1 MEMNGPVIEL
11 EGVSK
16 YYTLWESP
24 SARIKAPMLR
34 YLSSLPLT
42 PQKLSFKLRNRAE
55 QLGKPFYALQD
66 LSLHVNRGESLG
78 IIGRNGSGKST
89 LLQILAGTLNS
100 SSGSSIVNGR
110 IAALLELG
118 SGFDSEFTGRENVFM
133 LGALFGLSP
142 KEIEARFD
150 EVAEFAEIGEF
161 IERPVKTYS
170 SGMMIR
176 LAFATQ
182 TLVEPEIFIVDEA
195 LSVGDIFFQA
205 KCIRF
210 FRERRKKGMTLL
222 LVSHDLVTIKAL
234 CDRTLVLQNGRA
246 KFLGKSS
253 RAVSLYHEINQ
264 ETLTSASAY
273 KPLTPATSENCICLP
288 DGAKPRNWSGDDEI
302 GTREAE
308 FLYCNVL
315 DAEGETRA
323 DFVVGET
330 ISIYLYLQAREAV
343 TGMHLGLQIV
353 DRHQRVVYGI
363 SSRQIEQVVKD
374 LEPNRIYRCA
384 IWLDGRLGEGEY
396 LVDVALGLGD
406 RGDGAPSHQ
415 LHRVGGITAIRIG
428 KPGLQAPFFGA
439 ADLRARVAW
448 D

>member
-1 MEMNGPVIEL
+1 MDRNEPVIEI

-24 SARIKAPMLR
+24 SARIKAPLLR
-34 YLSSLPLT
+34 QMSSLPFL
-42 PQKLSFKLRNRAE
+42 PERFSFNLRNRSE

-66 LSLHVNRGESLG
+66 ISLHVNHGESLG

-89 LLQILAGTLNS
+89 LLQILAGTLTPS
-100 SSGSSIVNGR
+100 AGSLSVNGR

-118 SGFDSEFTGRENVFM
+118 SGFDLEFTGRENVFM
-133 LGALFGLSP
+133 LGTLFGLSP
-142 KEIEARFD
+142 KDIEARFD
-150 EVAEFAEIGEF
+150 EVAEFAEIGDF

-210 FRERRKKGMTLL
+210 FRERLEKGMTLL

-264 ETLTSASAY
+264 GTLPPASDP
-273 KPLTPATSENCICLP
+273 KPLSPATAEKGICLP
-288 DGAKPRNWSGDDEI
+288 DGARPRNWSGEDEI
-302 GTREAE
+302 GTREVE
-308 FLYCNVL
+308 FIYCDVL
-315 DAEGETRA
+315 DAEGKTRV
-323 DFVVGET
+323 DFVVGEA
-330 ISIYLYLQAREAV
+330 ISISLYLQTRDKV

-353 DRHQRVVYGI
+353 DRFQRVVYGI
-363 SSRQIEQVVKD
+363 SSRQIDQVVQD

-384 IWLDGRLGEGEY
+384 VWLDGRLGEGEY

-415 LHRVGGITAIRIG
+415 MHRVGGITAIRVS
-428 KPGLQAPFFGA
+428 KPGLQAPFFGT

>member
-1 MEMNGPVIEL
+1 MDKNGSVIEM
-11 EGVSK
+11 EGVCK
-16 YYTLWESP
+16 QYTLWDSP
-24 SARIKAPMLR
+24 SARIKAPLLR
-34 YLSSLPLT
+34 RLAALPLLPKKLSYTLSS
-42 PQKLSFKLRNRAE
+42 RAE

-66 LSLHVNRGESLG
+66 ISLHVKRGESLG

-89 LLQILAGTLNS
+89 LLQILAGTLTS
-100 SSGSSIVNGR
+100 SSGSKCVKGR

-118 SGFDSEFTGRENVFM
+118 SGFDPEFTGRENVFM
-133 LGALFGLSP
+133 LGTLFGLSQ
-142 KEIEARFD
+142 KEIEVRFD

-161 IERPVKTYS
+161 IERQVKTYS
-170 SGMMIR
+170 SGMMVR

-182 TLVEPEIFIVDEA
+182 TLVEPEVFIVDEA

-210 FRERRKKGMTLL
+210 FRERLEKGMTLL
-222 LVSHDLVTIKAL
+222 LVSHDLVTVKAL
-234 CDRTLVLQNGRA
+234 CSRTLVLHEGRA

-264 ETLTSASAY
+264 GPRPSANLY
-273 KPLTPATSENCICLP
+273 KPLKPVTSDNGICLP
-288 DGAKPRNWSGDDEI
+288 EGAEPRNWSDRDEI

-308 FLYCNVL
+308 FIFCEVQ
-315 DAEGETRA
+315 DAEAKTRT
-323 DFVVGET
+323 DFVVGEA
-330 ISIYLYLQAREAV
+330 ISLYLYLQARETV
-343 TGMHLGLQIV
+343 TGIYLGLQIV

-363 SSRQIEQVVKD
+363 SSRQIEKVVKN
-374 LEPNRIYRCA
+374 LEPHRLYRCA

-396 LVDVALGLGD
+396 LVDVAIGLGD

-415 LHRVGGITAIRIG
+415 LHRVGGITAIRVS
-428 KPGLQAPFFGA
+428 KPGLQAPFFGS
-439 ADLRARVAW
+439 ADLRARVDW

>member
-1 MEMNGPVIEL
+1 MKNNGPVIEL

-16 YYTLWESP
+16 HYNLWESP
-24 SARIKAPMLR
+24 SARIKAPLLR
-34 YLSSLPLT
+34 HVSSLPFI
-42 PQKLSFKLRNRAE
+42 PERLSFKLRNRAR

-66 LSLHVNRGESLG
+66 ISLQVNRGESLG

-89 LLQILAGTLNS
+89 LLQILAGTLTS
-100 SSGSSIVNGR
+100 SSGNSIIKGR
-110 IAALLELG
+110 IAALLEIG
-118 SGFDSEFTGRENVFM
+118 SGFDPEFTGRENVFM
-133 LGALFGLSP
+133 RGSLFGLSP
-142 KEIEARFD
+142 KEIETRFN

-161 IERPVKTYS
+161 IEHPIKTYS

-182 TLVEPEIFIVDEA
+182 TLIEPEIFIVDEA

-210 FRERRKKGMTLL
+210 FRERKEKGMTLIF
-222 LVSHDLVTIKAL
+222 VSHDLVTIKSL

-264 ETLTSASAY
+264 ETIPSLGTYQPLA
-273 KPLTPATSENCICLP
+273 PLTAEKGICLP
-288 DGAKPRNWSGDDEI
+288 DGVVPRNWSSDDEI
-302 GTREAE
+302 GTKEAE
-308 FLYCNVL
+308 FIYCNML
-315 DAEGETRA
+315 DVKGETRT
-323 DFVVGET
+323 DFVIGEA
-330 ISIYLYLQAREAV
+330 ISIYLYLQARETIV
-343 TGMHLGLQIV
+343 GMHLGLQIV

-374 LEPNRIYRCA
+374 LEPNRVYRCT

-396 LVDVALGLGD
+396 LVDAAIGLGD
-406 RGDGAPSHQ
+406 RGDGAPLHQ
-415 LHRVGGITAIRIG
+415 LHRVGGITVIRIS
-428 KPGLQAPFFGA
+428 KSGLQAPFFGA